1 MTSFDLRPP
10 PLWGGFDFDLGCLLG
25 GVPPCLLEVGLHLK
39 GKGCIA
45 AKRRDVIT
53 NKLTDSYVFPERTYS
68 AFSLSAAAAESWS
81 ILTPP
86 SSLQNMDK
94 AEDVTRSFLLVL
106 LLLLV
111 IGINRKGVHK
121 YM

>member
-10 PLWGGFDFDLGCLLG
+10 SLWGGFDFDFGCLLG

-45 AKRRDVIT
+45 AKRRDVVT
-53 NKLTDSYVFPERTYS
+53 NKLTHSYVFPEKTYS
-68 AFSLSAAAAESWS
+68 ASSLSAAAAESWS
-81 ILTPP
+81 TLTPP

-94 AEDVTRSFLLVL
+94 ADDETPLLP
-106 LLLLV
+106 LLLV
-111 IGINRKGVHK
+111 ICISTGKQKEAFIH
-121 YM
+121 

>member
-10 PLWGGFDFDLGCLLG
+10 SLWGGFVLDFGCLLG

-45 AKRRDVIT
+45 AKRGDVIT
-53 NKLTDSYVFPERTYS
+53 NKLTDSYVLPLFPERTYS

-86 SSLQNMDK
+86 SSLQNVDK
-94 AEDVTRSFLLVL
+94 AEDETPLL

-111 IGINRKGVHK
+111 TGIEAFIAMHS
-121 YM
+121 